1 MMIFM
6 QIIKP
11 IINTTT
17 AVLEPEEYVQDKVV
31 FFYAN
36 DIEEAKEKRMKY
48 LTSMKLY
55 FPEYTSDLVEVCDRW
70 RTATFGCC

>member
-6 QIIKP
+6 QIITP
-11 IINTTT
+11 IISTTT
-17 AVLEPEEYVQDKVV
+17 AVLEPEEYVRDKVV

-48 LTSMKLY
+48 LESMELY
-55 FPEYTSDLVEVCDRW
+55 FREYTSDLVEVCDSW
-70 RTATFGCC
+70 SKATSGCC